1 MKFFGWGRK
10 KDPPPIQPA
19 PHLESKNSDAARS
32 THESPGS
39 DQLFGQDRQ
48 SKALSREGVES
59 RLGWEERLQETIRF
73 VFRHEQE
80 GLLAIGTFA
89 IDQLAEATPLDQ
101 IKPPAAPAP
110 QVNSEANTKVNP
122 KVNSHCNHSVNS
134 HCNHSV
140 SSLQVANLA
149 IHEVSSSDD
158 EVEPQQLPSP
168 VPAYPVFSASSSGP
182 RSPIRLI
189 SVGSTKAEISSP
201 PPTAHQSDPA
211 ELQSPGLC
219 GLFPS
224 RSRRTQREDRKKPPE
239 NREKPPENRQGTSHG
254 SVLKRI
260 TGSRRWRSGYTL
272 SAKVS
277 PEKTLN
283 PSTDPQ
289 PSQAQ
294 GPPCIANVVKEG
306 GPIPSQPWEVGDQR
320 RRRGHS
326 FGWACAENGK
336 WIRTDS
342 EFVVLEM

>member
-1 MKFFGWGRK
+1 LRPF
-10 KDPPPIQPA
+10 A
-19 PHLESKNSDAARS
+19 DAARS
-32 THESPGS
+32 THESPGAGEHGR

-48 SKALSREGVES
+48 SKVLSREGVES

-89 IDQLAEATPLDQ
+89 IDQLAEATHLDQ
-101 IKPPAAPAP
+101 IIKPPAAPDP
-110 QVNSEANTKVNP
+110 QVNSEASTKVNP
-122 KVNSHCNHSVNS
+122 KVNS

-158 EVEPQQLPSP
+158 ELEPQHLPSP
-168 VPAYPVFSASSSGP
+168 IPAYPVFGTSTSGP
-182 RSPIRLI
+182 RSPISLI
-189 SVGSTKAEISSP
+189 SIRSTKAEISSHHRDP
-201 PPTAHQSDPA
+201 PSTVLHLDQSDPA
-211 ELQSPGLC
+211 ELHSPGLC

-277 PEKTLN
+277 P
-283 PSTDPQ
+283 DPK

-294 GPPCIANVVKEG
+294 VWSPL
-306 GPIPSQPWEVGDQR
+306 R
-320 RRRGHS
+320 
-326 FGWACAENGK
+326 
-336 WIRTDS
+336 
-342 EFVVLEM
+342 